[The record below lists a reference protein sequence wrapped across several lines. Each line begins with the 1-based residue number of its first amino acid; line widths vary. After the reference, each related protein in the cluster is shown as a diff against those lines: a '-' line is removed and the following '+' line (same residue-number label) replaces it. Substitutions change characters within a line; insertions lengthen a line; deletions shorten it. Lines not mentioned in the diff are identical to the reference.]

1 MEKPNKALFSP
12 SKNLSLTFS
21 DLKPT
26 HAKYNSIT
34 NTIQRN
40 SRFTTHQTSINS
52 KPEVSILTQPD
63 DEVRYSTADS
73 RPILNLDKSRNAASK
88 SHKKVVS

>member
-1 MEKPNKALFSP
+1 MEKSNKALFSP

-21 DLKPT
+21 DMKPS

-40 SRFTTHQTSINS
+40 SHYTTQKTSINS
-52 KPEVSILTQPD
+52 KPEVSLLTQPD

-73 RPILNLDKSRNAASK
+73 K
-88 SHKKVVS
+88 